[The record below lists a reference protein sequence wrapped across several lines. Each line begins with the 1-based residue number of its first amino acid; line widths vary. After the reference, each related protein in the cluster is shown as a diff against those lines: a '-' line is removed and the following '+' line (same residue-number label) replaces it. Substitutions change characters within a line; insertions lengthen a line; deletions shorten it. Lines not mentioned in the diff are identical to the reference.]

1 MESGP
6 VQIGPRKGAAIMRS
20 VVPMRLAKTGYIVLS
35 ALFCVLGAVLFFLP
49 GSFVPWIGRAM
60 GVGMILFGAV
70 KLVGYFSRDL
80 YRLAFQY
87 DLAFGIL
94 FLALGA
100 VGLAWPEG
108 TMSFFCVLLGIP
120 VLADGLFKIQIA
132 IDSRRFGIRSWLLI
146 LIVAVL
152 TGAVG
157 AVMVFLPDA
166 GTRLLT
172 MLLGLALFL
181 DGALNLC
188 VAICTVKIV
197 PHQKPDTTE
206 AIDVEYRE
214 IGKD

>member
-1 MESGP
+1 MKTRSTLPMQVAKYGY
-6 VQIGPRKGAAIMRS
+6 IAIS
-20 VVPMRLAKTGYIVLS
+20 VVFCLAGLALIVFPAPS
-35 ALFCVLGAVLFFLP
+35 AHTIAICLG
-49 GSFVPWIGRAM
+49 IAM
-60 GVGMILFGAV
+60 LIFGAV

-100 VGLAWPEG
+100 VGLARPEG

-146 LIVAVL
+146 LLTAVL

-157 AVMVFLPDA
+157 AVMIFLPDA

-172 MLLGLALFL
+172 ALLGLSLFL

-188 VAICTVKIV
+188 VAICTVTIV

-206 AIDVEYRE
+206 AIDAEYRE

>member
-1 MESGP
+1 
-6 VQIGPRKGAAIMRS
+6 MRS

-35 ALFCVLGAVLFFLP
+35 AVFCVLGAVLFFLP

>member
-1 MESGP
+1 
-6 VQIGPRKGAAIMRS
+6 MRS
-20 VVPMRLAKTGYIVLS
+20 VVPMKLAKTGYIVLS
-35 ALFCVLGAVLFFLP
+35 ALFCALGAVLFFLP

-80 YRLAFQY
+80 FRLAFQY

-100 VGLAWPEG
+100 VGLARPEG

-157 AVMVFLPDA
+157 AVMIFLPDA

>member
-1 MESGP
+1 M
-6 VQIGPRKGAAIMRS
+6 KTRS
-20 VVPMRLAKTGYIVLS
+20 TVPMQVAKYGYIAIS
-35 ALFCVLGAVLFFLP
+35 TAFCLA
-49 GSFVPWIGRAM
+49 GRAQ
-60 GVGMILFGAV
+60 ILVPAPSAHTIALCHGIAMLIFGAV

-100 VGLAWPEG
+100 VGLARPEG

-157 AVMVFLPDA
+157 AVMIFLPDA

-172 MLLGLALFL
+172 ALLGLSLFL

-197 PHQKPDTTE
+197 PHQKPDATE

-214 IGKD
+214 IGKG

>member
-1 MESGP
+1 M
-6 VQIGPRKGAAIMRS
+6 GAF
-20 VVPMRLAKTGYIVLS
+20 LA
-35 ALFCVLGAVLFFLP
+35 ALGAVLFFLP

-100 VGLAWPEG
+100 VGLARPEG

-157 AVMVFLPDA
+157 AVMIFLPDA

>member
-120 VLADGLFKIQIA
+120 VLADGLF
-132 IDSRRFGIRSWLLI
+132 
-146 LIVAVL
+146 
-152 TGAVG
+152 
-157 AVMVFLPDA
+157 
-166 GTRLLT
+166 
-172 MLLGLALFL
+172 
-181 DGALNLC
+181 
-188 VAICTVKIV
+188 
-197 PHQKPDTTE
+197 
-206 AIDVEYRE
+206 
-214 IGKD
+214 